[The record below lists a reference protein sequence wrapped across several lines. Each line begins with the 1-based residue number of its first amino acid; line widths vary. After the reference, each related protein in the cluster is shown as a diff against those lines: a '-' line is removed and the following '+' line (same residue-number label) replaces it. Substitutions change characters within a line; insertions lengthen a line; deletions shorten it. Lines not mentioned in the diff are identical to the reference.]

1 MSDHRDPDL
10 RHLDDEALSRYLDAG
25 GEEPTPDLAG
35 WEAHLADCRRC
46 AGRLRA
52 LDDARGALV
61 QAPVEAVDELTRRRM
76 VGAALASAP
85 AAETTGAAGTAG
97 AAGAAGAADRAP
109 TDPWWRRR
117 SYQALAAAAA
127 VLVVLA
133 GVSVLAGQ
141 DDDDSSLATAEQRR
155 DALAGAGGAA
165 LTGDVYVGDLGD
177 LSESDTI
184 RLALGEHEESGGAPS
199 ETEAPEAAAGDS
211 AGAGA
216 GADDTAERDG
226 SDPDAQ
232 ATESEA
238 FEAQDADGPP
248 AGDATREDVER
259 CLGQVAAPGDSPL
272 ALAGTGVFEGEDAVV
287 VVFRTGTGGRAL
299 AMIFAASDCSI
310 LEAQSFD

>member
-1 MSDHRDPDL
+1 MSDHREPDP

-35 WEAHLADCRRC
+35 WEAHLADCRHC

-61 QAPVEAVDELTRRRM
+61 QARVEAVDELTRRRM

-85 AAETTGAAGTAG
+85 ATETAGTSGATGAAG
-97 AAGAAGAADRAP
+97 RAP
-109 TDPWWRRR
+109 ADPWWRRR
-117 SYQALAAAAA
+117 SSQALAAAAA
-127 VLVVLA
+127 VLVVLG
-133 GVSVLAGQ
+133 GVSVLADR
-141 DDDDSSLATAEQRR
+141 DDDDSSLATAEERR
-155 DALAGAGGAA
+155 DALAEAGGAA

-177 LSESDTI
+177 LSESDAI
-184 RLALGEHEESGGAPS
+184 RLALGEHEERSS
-199 ETEAPEAAAGDS
+199 AASGDS
-211 AGAGA
+211 AGSGTAAGGDA
-216 GADDTAERDG
+216 GTDASDSADDATDG
-226 SDPDAQ
+226 DTDAGT
-232 ATESEA
+232 TESEA
-238 FEAQDADGPP
+238 FGTQDAGAPP

-287 VVFRTGTGGRAL
+287 LVFRTGAGGRAL